1 MAKPLIY
8 RVPQAAAALGI
19 SRATLYR
26 MIKRGE
32 LELVKIGCT
41 RSSGIPADSVDAMLQ
56 RSRAEAGSPSPTD
69 LQMGSQMGS

>member
-26 MIKRGE
+26 LIKRGE

-41 RSSGIPADSVDAMLQ
+41 RSSGIPAESVDAMLD
-56 RSRAEAGSPSPTD
+56 RARHGAKRTEAS
-69 LQMGSQMGS
+69 MGSHVGS